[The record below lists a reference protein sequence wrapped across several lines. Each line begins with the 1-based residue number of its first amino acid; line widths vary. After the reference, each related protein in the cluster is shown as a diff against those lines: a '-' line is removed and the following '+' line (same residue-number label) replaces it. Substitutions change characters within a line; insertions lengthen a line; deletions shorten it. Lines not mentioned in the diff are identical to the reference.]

1 MRKAADGLFR
11 QAACRIK
18 EAQMKKITLMLI
30 IAIIPVALAAAVPYS
45 CGDFFFHGRGF
56 IMWIIT
62 LALAILL
69 VYFAYR
75 GVTGQNKFNVTAGGS
90 SEAEA
95 ILKIRLAKGE
105 LNEDE
110 YERLRSKIQ

>member
-1 MRKAADGLFR
+1 
-11 QAACRIK
+11 
-18 EAQMKKITLMLI
+18 MKKIILLSL

-45 CGDFFFHGRGF
+45 CGDFFFHGEVL
-56 IMWIIT
+56 IMWIVT

-75 GVTGQNKFNVTAGGS
+75 GITDQNKFNARKGCS
-90 SEAEA
+90 SEAED

-105 LNEDE
+105 LNEEE
-110 YERLRSKIQ
+110 YERLRSRIQ